1 MQGSRYEF
9 YYDGI
14 LMEEPQGWDGWN
26 GILRRD
32 SGKGG
37 IISIEEGTLISS
49 GDTYQYFYTKRKEG
63 YCSFITVLIKES
75 CPRTGDFIKGFEG
88 LIFLS
93 DAVFNVTKCSVEY
106 NLVDNAYA
114 AKIENNRGIEVH
126 VNAGKTKNGVDIPAI
141 QMWTIA
147 MFSPCDGTNWPEDIK
162 AYRAYDVAAYLI
174 NFMTDGTVGFR
185 STVLDLGGEFEGV
198 FLTKGLLIRDNTT
211 PDISI
216 KFKWEGFFQSISRLC
231 DLSFKIDTSGAI
243 PVFVL
248 EKTDDLFE
256 NSTVLAFNNV
266 YEILREIDSARNYAF
281 VELGTDDII
290 ESTGCGSL
298 GGDLAFP
305 DQIDL
310 IGCKKEQY
318 AVTGTCNLDTSL
330 DLTTDWVIS
339 SNVIENILLY
349 ADTGYDDQII
359 LIDCDGLNDAFP
371 NTAGAIEGDVFGTTP
386 PVYYN
391 TRFYNYQ
398 VAQRHLRA
406 IPSTLVKYLN
416 RPEIGFKARNT
427 GAETITIPGVA
438 ITPNNILR
446 VKMPFGDD
454 FTAPYFDTNNDYGN
468 GTTPGVLI
476 TQANSC
482 FTCPFQD
489 VYRFRVTY
497 DKSFINTIFSGTTV
511 IWRFQRYQNDGVTLI
526 ATYEKARVLS
536 TLIPHFDVE
545 EDSPFIFMNIGEKL
559 FVDLEYIG
567 QGSPS
572 NFRFELI
579 ATGQQGGTYSIYN
592 PEEYITDRVRFKTP
606 MSMADFYLLKQN
618 PTKKISVSD
627 GKNFISGWLDMIK
640 HQRKT
645 GIADITLITTNG

>member
-174 NFMTDGTVGFR
+174 NFMTDGTVGFS
-185 STVLDLGGEFEGV
+185 STALDLGGEYEGV
-198 FLTKGLLIRDNTT
+198 FLTKGLLLRDVNN
-211 PDISI
+211 PDVSL
-216 KFKWEGFFQSISRLC
+216 KFKWEDFLRIIRRMC
-231 DLSFKIDTSGAI
+231 DLSFKIDLSGAI

-248 EKTDDLFE
+248 EKTDDLFTD
-256 NSTVLAFNNV
+256 STVLSLDNV
-266 YEILREIDSARNYAF
+266 YEITRQIDTAKNYAY
-281 VELGTDDII
+281 VDLGTDDVI
-290 ESTGCGSL
+290 ESTGCGNVL
-298 GGDLAFP
+298 GDLAFP

-310 IGCKKEQY
+310 IGCKKEQF

-330 DLTTDWVIS
+330 DLTIDWVIS

-349 ADTGYDDQII
+349 SDTGYDDSVIV
-359 LIDCDGLNDAFP
+359 IDCDGLNDAFP

-398 VAQRHLRA
+398 VATRHLRA

-416 RPEIGFKARNT
+416 RPDTGFRAEFN
-427 GAETITIPGVA
+427 GLETITLPATVVSGATVRMF
-438 ITPNNILR
+438 PW
-446 VKMPFGDD
+446 PFGDD
-454 FTAPYFDTNNDYGN
+454 FTAPNFDTNNDYGN
-468 GTTPGVLI
+468 GTTPGATVSQI
-476 TQANSC
+476 NSR
-482 FTCPFQD
+482 FDAPFQD
-489 VYRFRVTY
+489 VYKFEVGMSLQVPTHQTIRVTY
-497 DKSFINTIFSGTTV
+497 RRFDSSSVAIADYDATIKNYVAGTYPGEV
-511 IWRFQRYQNDGVTLI
+511 FQSPLIFLNAGDIVGVQIEWEGTAGGPLDPV
-526 ATYEKARVLS
+526 YFK
-536 TLIPHFDVE
+536 
-545 EDSPFIFMNIGEKL
+545 
-559 FVDLEYIG
+559 
-567 QGSPS
+567 
-572 NFRFELI
+572 LI

-592 PEEYITDRVRFKTP
+592 PEEYNADLVKCKSP
-606 MSMADFYLLKQN
+606 MTMAQFYDLKQN
-618 PTKKISVSD
+618 PTYKISLSD
-627 GKNFISGWLDMIK
+627 GENTITGWLETIK
-640 HQRKT
+640 HQRQL
-645 GIADITLITTNG
+645 GIADITLTTTNG